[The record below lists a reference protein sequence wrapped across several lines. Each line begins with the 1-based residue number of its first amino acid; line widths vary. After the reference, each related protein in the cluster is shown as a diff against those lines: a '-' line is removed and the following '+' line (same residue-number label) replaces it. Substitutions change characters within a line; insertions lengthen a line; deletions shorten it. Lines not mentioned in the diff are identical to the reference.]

1 MVRVHPDGQ
10 LMASCS
16 NDQTVR
22 VWTINTKECKVGEV
36 GRRTAPCPPGG
47 QVPARVAERTGL
59 ARAVTGVL
67 KFPFQ
72 VPENKTKSECNF

>member
-22 VWTINTKECKVGEV
+22 VWDVASKECKVSRLASGA
-36 GRRTAPCPPGG
+36 GALPRTARHRWAGGPGPL
-47 QVPARVAERTGL
+47 QFTLVFNFEIN
-59 ARAVTGVL
+59 VTNHWPKHL
-67 KFPFQ
+67 H
-72 VPENKTKSECNF
+72 NI